1 MASGFCL
8 LTLNYYT
15 EEMKKFIAFIFI
27 LATTLSVSAQGTS
40 DGEKT
45 QRRALFE
52 RKDKEIPAKYMQGGV
67 PEVNGK
73 VTWEKTYKVEGL
85 PADKVYEKAL
95 SYFSSLV
102 QGEEQTGKSALTVV
116 DRIGHKIIARAQEW
130 LVFSDKAWSLD
141 KSKMNYAVSVECTDG
156 ECKVL
161 ITNISYIYEEGRPTE
176 AHYTAEEMISDKVA
190 FNKKG
195 TGFTKG
201 GTKKFRICTIDRM
214 EQILKSFEYSL
225 K

>member
-1 MASGFCL
+1 
-8 LTLNYYT
+8 
-15 EEMKKFIAFIFI
+15 MKKFIAFIFI
-27 LATTLSVSAQGTS
+27 LATTLSANAQDS
-40 DGEKT
+40 SSEDKP

-67 PEVNGK
+67 PEANGK
-73 VTWEKTYKVEGL
+73 VTWSKTYELSGL
-85 PADKVYEKAL
+85 PVDKVYEKAL
-95 SYFSSLV
+95 SYFSTLV
-102 QGEEQTGKSALTVV
+102 TSENQTEKSTLAVV
-116 DRIGHKIIARAQEW
+116 DRIGHKLVARAQEW
-130 LVFSDKAWSLD
+130 LIFSNKALSLD
-141 KSKMNYAVSVECTDG
+141 RTKMNYAVSVECTDG
-156 ECKVL
+156 VCKVI
-161 ITNISYIYEEGRPTE
+161 ITNISYHYEEGRPTE

-214 EQILKSFEYSL
+214 EQILKQFEYTL